1 MCSRSDIEHL
11 QPEPEPERCTECG
24 LFAAETQGLCGQC
37 LERVRQQFTQPAPAR
52 DPLWPNGNRPLCG
65 QCHERYVYMAGL
77 CGRCWAEWSRA
88 EADTALE
95 RHQRSVKQPPMG

>member
-11 QPEPEPERCTECG
+11 QPEPEP
-24 LFAAETQGLCGQC
+24 
-37 LERVRQQFTQPAPAR
+37 QPAPAR

-77 CGRCWAEWSRA
+77 CGRCWAEWSQA
-88 EADTALE
+88 EAATARE
-95 RHQRSVKQPPMG
+95 RHERAVRQPEPPMR